1 MFAPALW
8 HCRCCWLVVIAGAE
22 AGHGTSDT
30 EVWTYMEHE
39 WSEIDDEVLS
49 VLERRGESSPETIA
63 RELGISVG
71 EVTAFIC
78 MLAREGKLRIHLVEI
93 IRAERQVS
101 SRAAA

>member
-8 HCRCCWLVVIAGAE
+8 HCRCCCLVVIAGAE
-22 AGHGTSDT
+22 AGRGTSDT
-30 EVWTYMEHE
+30 GGVNMEHE
-39 WSEIDDEVLS
+39 WSEIDGEVLS

-78 MLAREGKLRIHLVEI
+78 MLAREGKLRIQLVEI

-101 SRAAA
+101 RRAAA